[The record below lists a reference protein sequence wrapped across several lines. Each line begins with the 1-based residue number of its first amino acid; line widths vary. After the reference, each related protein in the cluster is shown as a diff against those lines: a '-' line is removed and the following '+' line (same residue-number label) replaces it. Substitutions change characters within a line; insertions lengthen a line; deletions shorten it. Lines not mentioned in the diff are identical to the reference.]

1 MPISKPIRITR
12 DKLKKISLDDIKRG
26 ERPLT
31 RELMKEIRNLSS
43 PFEFKENPEITSD
56 SDVSDESYVDGDE
69 ILVRKQQME
78 ECMIKCIT
86 FYSLST
92 TNNFKHLYNE
102 LKLQD
107 IDDEI
112 IREYF
117 NGICNKKYEELNKQ
131 YDIEKTER
139 LQEQIKKYKDRD
151 YGSSFS
157 CHSLIVIIFG
167 FLVYLMFN
175 HNVSSE

>member
-1 MPISKPIRITR
+1 MPISKPTYITR
-12 DKLKKISLDDIKRG
+12 NKLRKLSPDDIKRCD
-26 ERPLT
+26 RPLT
-31 RELMKEIRNLSS
+31 RELMKEIRNLSP

-56 SDVSDESYVDGDE
+56 SEDSDESYIDGNE
-69 ILVRKQQME
+69 ILVRKQKME

-92 TNNFKHLYNE
+92 TNNFKHLYDE
-102 LKLQD
+102 LQLKD
-107 IDDEI
+107 IENEI
-112 IREYF
+112 IRGYF

-131 YDIEKTER
+131 YEIEKTER
-139 LQEQIKKYKDRD
+139 LQEQIKKYKESE
-151 YGSSFS
+151 YGTSFS

-167 FLVYLMFN
+167 FFVYLMFN

>member
-1 MPISKPIRITR
+1 MPITR
-12 DKLKKISLDDIKRG
+12 AIAKNL
-26 ERPLT
+26 RPHDVNYEGRLT
-31 RELMKEIRNLSS
+31 RHTMKKIRNLEI
-43 PFEFKENPEITSD
+43 PIEFKENHEITSD
-56 SDVSDESYVDGDE
+56 SDDSDESYVDGDE

-112 IREYF
+112 IRGYF

-139 LQEQIKKYKDRD
+139 LQEQIKKYKDRE

-167 FLVYLMFN
+167 FFVYLMFN
-175 HNVSSE
+175 HTV

>member
-1 MPISKPIRITR
+1 MPISKPKYITR
-12 DKLKKISLDDIKRG
+12 TKLNNLSLDEIKRG

-69 ILVRKQQME
+69 ILVRKQKME
-78 ECMIKCIT
+78 ECMIKCIN

-102 LKLQD
+102 LKLED
-107 IDDEI
+107 IEDEI
-112 IREYF
+112 IRGYF

-139 LQEQIKKYKDRD
+139 LQQQIKKYKDRE

-175 HNVSSE
+175 HTV

>member
-1 MPISKPIRITR
+1 MPISKPKYITR
-12 DKLKKISLDDIKRG
+12 TKLNNLSLDEIKRG

-31 RELMKEIRNLSS
+31 RELMKEIKNLRS

-56 SDVSDESYVDGDE
+56 SDDSDESYINDNE

-92 TNNFKHLYNE
+92 TNNFKHFYNE
-102 LKLQD
+102 LKLED

-112 IREYF
+112 IRGYF
-117 NGICNKKYEELNKQ
+117 NGICNKKYEELNNQ
-131 YDIEKTER
+131 YEIEKTQR
-139 LQEQIKKYKDRD
+139 LQEQIKKYKERE
-151 YGSSFS
+151 YGTSFG

-167 FLVYLMFN
+167 FIVYLMFN
-175 HNVSSE
+175 HTISS

>member
-1 MPISKPIRITR
+1 MPISRSIAKNLRPR
-12 DKLKKISLDDIKRG
+12 DINYEGR
-26 ERPLT
+26 LT
-31 RELMKEIRNLSS
+31 RHTMKKIRNLEI

-56 SDVSDESYVDGDE
+56 SDNSDVSDESYVDGDE

-102 LKLQD
+102 LKLED
-107 IDDEI
+107 IEDEI
-112 IREYF
+112 IRGYF

-131 YDIEKTER
+131 YNIEKTER
-139 LQEQIKKYKDRD
+139 LQEQIKKYKDRE
-151 YGSSFS
+151 YGSSFG

-175 HNVSSE
+175 HTV